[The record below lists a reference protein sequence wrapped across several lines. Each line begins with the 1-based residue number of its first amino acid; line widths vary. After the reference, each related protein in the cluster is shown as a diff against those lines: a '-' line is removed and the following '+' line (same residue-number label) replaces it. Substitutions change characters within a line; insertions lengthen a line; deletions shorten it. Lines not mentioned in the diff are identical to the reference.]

1 MKTQDFITGINSV
14 LVLVLLGMHLSL
26 NLDVRAIKKSYS
38 PLAKKIQTDSLTII
52 KMKSQMDSLKMNE
65 KAMVKSIIYLDSLNQ
80 EKVSKAERAE
90 RRGRFVGGLLKGL
103 LPHL

>member
-26 NLDVRAIKKSYS
+26 NLDVKALRKSYS

-80 EKVSKAERAE
+80 EKASKADRAE

>member
-1 MKTQDFITGINSV
+1 MKTQDFITGMNSV

-26 NLDVRAIKKSYS
+26 GLDVKALRKSYS
-38 PLAKKIQTDSLTII
+38 PLAKKIQTDSLTIV

-80 EKVSKAERAE
+80 EKASKADRAE

-103 LPHL
+103 LPNL